1 MFGRCHLPGELGCGI
16 MGTFPSLL
24 HVRKRKRP
32 EHDQSLMAAE
42 RSWASRWCRAGSE
55 PLDEVLVR
63 DVEETQRP
71 PIARY
76 FAEEGNA
83 SPASPRLQRA
93 TQLELLRLC
102 SKAPHSA
109 TREAN
114 LAALAASRQ
123 RLLQAD
129 GEDLGQEDELADE
142 LRAFCAR
149 HALWPHG
156 TETLVL
162 RHFRVGG
169 RGLAAAA
176 DLSAGDTVLAVPE
189 SLLLS
194 SERQRRGNSSALRP
208 MPGCE
213 ALPATRQAL
222 VVRRPRRRLVCR
234 RRRLAPRRRAAQP
247 RAAARDCARSGGRV
261 GRVLPLPAR
270 AAAECA
276 ALGLAPAAE
285 AGAHPARRP
294 GDCGARGAARGAR
307 SPPASRTA
315 GTLE

>member
-24 HVRKRKRP
+24 HVRKRKRAA
-32 EHDQSLMAAE
+32 HDQSLMAAE

-142 LRAFCAR
+142 LRAFPR
-149 HALWPHG
+149 LWRNLAYG
-156 TETLVL
+156 STLVD
-162 RHFRVGG
+162 RHSRVKN
-169 RGLAAAA
+169 AIE
-176 DLSAGDTVLAVPE
+176 TP
-189 SLLLS
+189 SLLTHTFS
-194 SERQRRGNSSALRP
+194 
-208 MPGCE
+208 
-213 ALPATRQAL
+213 
-222 VVRRPRRRLVCR
+222 
-234 RRRLAPRRRAAQP
+234 
-247 RAAARDCARSGGRV
+247 
-261 GRVLPLPAR
+261 LPLHSFVR
-270 AAAECA
+270 LRSIITSQCCCA
-276 ALGLAPAAE
+276 A
-285 AGAHPARRP
+285 GAVYFVPVS
-294 GDCGARGAARGAR
+294 G
-307 SPPASRTA
+307 
-315 GTLE
+315 E